1 MLGSQCKK
9 PASMSKTSLKKFLLR
24 RPVRFTVEWKW
35 DEGAPGE
42 VRGDE
47 VALVSLA
54 DPAAPALAPHPEE
67 DRAEEVA
74 GSAKEPSAVLPL
86 SGTVPPLE
94 KQEEEEVAP
103 RAHPSA
109 ASEALPPEA
118 EEDEDED
125 AIEAVLKA
133 AEAEEEA
140 EEAAAAAQ
148 YADEV
153 AAYLSENPRTN
164 MQALG
169 YHCKKPATLSQMSLK
184 EIVLRQGL
192 TLTSS
197 RTLIPFSINLSL
209 FVIEASQVI
218 VQRSSS
224 SRLS

>member
-1 MLGSQCKK
+1 
-9 PASMSKTSLKKFLLR
+9 MSKTSLKKFLLR
-24 RPVRFTVEWKW
+24 RPERFTVEWKW

-47 VALVSLA
+47 VALVSLT
-54 DPAAPALAPHPEE
+54 DPPAPALAPHLEA
-67 DRAEEVA
+67 DQAEEVVG
-74 GSAKEPSAVLPL
+74 GSAKEPSAVLPS
-86 SGTVPPLE
+86 SGTVPLLE
-94 KQEEEEVAP
+94 KQEEEEEVAL

-125 AIEAVLKA
+125 EDAIEAILKA
-133 AEAEEEA
+133 AEAEEEEA
-140 EEAAAAAQ
+140 TAAAAAQ
-148 YADEV
+148 NLDEV

-169 YHCKKPATLSQMSLK
+169 YYCKISQSSLK

-192 TLTSS
+192 TLTRANS
-197 RTLIPFSINLSL
+197 RTLRPFSINLCL
-209 FVIEASQVI
+209 FVIEATEVI
-218 VQRSSS
+218 VQRSLS